1 MGIFSFAAKLIGGG
15 KAKKASRK
23 ADAAMIEYLD
33 KAIGETQRQFDVIRA
48 DYAPYR
54 TAGLGGLTG
63 LADLV
68 GVNGSEAQRA
78 GLVNIE
84 SSPALAAVIRQGEDA
99 VLQNASATGGLR
111 GGNIQRSL
119 ADFRADAFVD
129 QLNQQ
134 IARLA
139 GLAGIGQGSTN
150 AVSQFGAQKA
160 ATVADLLNL
169 QGQTKKQGILT
180 RGGINASLWNN
191 AGSFLDS
198 IASTIAGAAGGG
210 ATAGVG
216 AGASLGSGLVDP
228 RRYGGTF
235 NPWVNF

>member
-23 ADAAMIEYLD
+23 ADAAMMEYLD
-33 KAIGETQRQFDVIRA
+33 KAIGETQRQFDITRS
-48 DYAPYR
+48 DYEPYR
-54 TAGLGGLTG
+54 TTGLSGLTD
-63 LADLV
+63 LADLI
-68 GVNGSEAQRA
+68 GLNGDDAQQA
-78 GLVNIE
+78 GYLNIE
-84 SSPALAAVIRQGEDA
+84 NSPALASVIRQGEEA
-99 VLQNASATGGLR
+99 VLQNGAATGGLR

-139 GLAGIGQGSTN
+139 GAAGMGQGATD

-160 ATVADLLNL
+160 ASIADLLNL

-180 RGGINASLWNN
+180 RGGINSQLWNN

-198 IASTIAGAAGGG
+198 VVSAIAGGG
-210 ATAGVG
+210 ATAAASGIG
-216 AGASLGSGLVDP
+216 AGASKFNTIFNSAK
-228 RRYGGTF
+228 GG
-235 NPWVNF
+235 W